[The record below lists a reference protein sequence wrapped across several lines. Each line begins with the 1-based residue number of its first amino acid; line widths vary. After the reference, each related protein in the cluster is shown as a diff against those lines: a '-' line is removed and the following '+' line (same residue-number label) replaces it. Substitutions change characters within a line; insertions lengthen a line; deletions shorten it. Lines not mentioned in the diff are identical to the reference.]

1 MAKLSGRQRKHL
13 RGLAHGL
20 DPVVQVG
27 ARGLT
32 DAVLDELELALQS
45 HELIK
50 VRFLDP
56 DEKKRQAREIGE
68 RLDCEHV
75 GTIGHVGIFFR
86 PHPDSEARRIEVGSG

>member
-1 MAKLSGRQRKHL
+1 MAKLSGRQRKQL

-20 DPVVQVG
+20 DPVVHVG

-32 DAVLDELELALQS
+32 DAVLEEVELALES

-50 VRFLDP
+50 IRFLEP
-56 DEKKRQAREIGE
+56 DQKKSQAQAIGE

-75 GTIGHVGIFFR
+75 GTIGHVGIFYR
-86 PHPDSEARRIEVGSG
+86 PHPDPEERRIEL